1 MAMLTRIVVGMFRT
15 SYNSVSGFSSIY
27 LDFANVFNI
36 DNYVP
41 YFIVAIIMGLLM
53 LIGDGGDFDLGLDGL
68 DFGSGSGSSGT
79 RKTRRELEREVINDL
94 KDVDIF

>member
-1 MAMLTRIVVGMFRT
+1 MIVQFTFIIGLCVESGTYSELMKNMLYC
-15 SYNSVSGFSSIY
+15 SYSI
-27 LDFANVFNI
+27 L
-36 DNYVP
+36 
-41 YFIVAIIMGLLM
+41 IVAIIMGLLM

-68 DFGSGSGSSGT
+68 DFGGGSGGSET